1 MGMRLA
7 SEKQFLV
14 YCLFRSADVTGACFP
29 NLADI
34 YTARNVYSSHPFYP
48 ALVRQSCGL

>member
-7 SEKQFLV
+7 SERLFLV
-14 YCLFRSADVTGACFP
+14 YCLFRSADVTEACFP
-29 NLADI
+29 NLADF
-34 YTARNVYSSHPFYP
+34 YTARNVYSSYPFYH